1 MLNKIKKFCT
11 YYFYCELYVYIQLI
25 VTCKEWIYPNNP
37 ECDWISSD
45 TACPDLQ
52 KRDLYIQSIAFLL
65 LNGLLH
71 HLVTF
76 QHSEKRCHHV
86 FNMWERISTGNKIAN
101 NQWMTKLFPLKFFA
115 IYCCY
120 RQNIAS
126 EKLKKNPNILF
137 SYYKARV
144 QLLSLNTFKVDC
156 AQQITSSRLV
166 CKTWMHVQHAHGARD
181 KLGEGVKFHYSWLTE
196 YCFYLSSNWM
206 KTQVKFPSNA

>member
-1 MLNKIKKFCT
+1 MNLSKQPRVWLNFVRYSMSRSTKT
-11 YYFYCELYVYIQLI
+11 WSLYSVHCIL
-25 VTCKEWIYPNNP
+25 TTEWP
-37 ECDWISSD
+37 
-45 TACPDLQ
+45 
-52 KRDLYIQSIAFLL
+52 K
-65 LNGLLH
+65 LH

-101 NQWMTKLFPLKFFA
+101 NQWMTKLFPLKFFT

-126 EKLKKNPNILF
+126 EKLKKKTNILF
-137 SYYKARV
+137 SFYKARV

-156 AQQITSSRLV
+156 EQQITSSRLV

-181 KLGEGVKFHYSWLTE
+181 KLGEGWNSIIHDWLNTAFICPQIGWKRKLNFRVMHKIERYPYTRWYSRVLSFDKFR
-196 YCFYLSSNWM
+196 
-206 KTQVKFPSNA
+206 